1 MALKHK
7 FLFFFL
13 GSFVRRY
20 GRFIRQRIRWPI
32 GCHFHSLNFARKVST
47 CTHQR
52 RLSSKVSNKLGM
64 QTLNVIRNF
73 NTTYHY
79 LIISLEEP
87 NGSKREEV
95 GMVVN
100 PGTPEEE
107 LVVMGTYSVYDDKT
121 ETETITMYTAD
132 KDGYKSRYMIRNNK
146 LSPGSLKS
154 VAG

>member
-1 MALKHK
+1 
-7 FLFFFL
+7 
-13 GSFVRRY
+13 
-20 GRFIRQRIRWPI
+20 
-32 GCHFHSLNFARKVST
+32 
-47 CTHQR
+47 
-52 RLSSKVSNKLGM
+52 M